1 MGKIHVLPEH
11 VANKIAAGEVVER
24 PASVVKELLENSL
37 DAGSTRIKIQ
47 IEAGGKKLIQITDN
61 GCGMVRDDALL
72 AFERHATSK
81 IKNAEDLLSVATLGF
96 RGEALP
102 SIASVSRLHL
112 ETRAPEE
119 PAGTIIEINGGKIF
133 KVEEAGLPPGT
144 SITIR
149 DLFFNTPARKK
160 FLKSESTELSHI
172 ASLVTHYALA
182 HPDKHFELHSAT
194 NAMLVAPPVADHSQ
208 RVYQIFGKDTLDQLI
223 PAAAMQPLERIGLPK
238 PPPWRRPEDPCGADI
253 PAREGTEDA
262 ETAEAP
268 FGELRLHGF
277 VSKPEIQK
285 LNRNSIFVFVNGRLI
300 RDRLIQHA
308 LTEAY
313 RNILPP
319 TVYPVVLLFLE
330 LPTAEVDVN
339 VHPSKTEV
347 RFRQQSVMHDFVRD
361 SVRAALIK
369 ARPVPQFTTEI
380 RAHPTASASLTPG
393 ALTPDPDASTA
404 WRALYEPAGDART
417 QQTRGAFTLQPP
429 VAPPVTER
437 FRFESGFA
445 VEGNAA
451 LSLAR
456 APQVTF
462 GGVRDI
468 ADRSR
473 PAPADGCTPAIPEE
487 PEAQNEIAPA
497 LASLKPLGQIRES
510 FILAVNHEGL
520 WIIDQHVAHERVLF
534 EKVLKQRAA
543 QKVESQRLLMPL
555 VLELTPAQQAVFSEI
570 SDELAH
576 NGFDAEPFG
585 SRSIAIK
592 IAPAGVEASA
602 IEHLLQE
609 LLDQLSREDQSLN
622 MDSVRA
628 RIAASI
634 ACHAAIKVNMPLEQ
648 NKMEWLLAELAKT
661 DCPMSCP
668 HGRPVVL
675 RYSLK
680 DIQKAFK
687 RL

>member
-1 MGKIHVLPEH
+1 MGRIHVLSEQ

-37 DAGSTRIKIQ
+37 DAGSTRIRIQ

-119 PAGTIIEINGGKIF
+119 PAGTIIEINGGNIF

-223 PAAAMQPLERIGLPK
+223 PAAAMQPLERIGLP
-238 PPPWRRPEDPCGADI
+238 
-253 PAREGTEDA
+253 
-262 ETAEAP
+262 
-268 FGELRLHGF
+268 
-277 VSKPEIQK
+277 Q
-285 LNRNSIFVFVNGRLI
+285 
-300 RDRLIQHA
+300 
-308 LTEAY
+308 
-313 RNILPP
+313 
-319 TVYPVVLLFLE
+319 
-330 LPTAEVDVN
+330 LPTGEVDVN

-347 RFRQQSVMHDFVRD
+347 RFRQQTVMHDFVRD
-361 SVRAALIK
+361 SVRAALMK

-404 WRALYEPAGDART
+404 WRALYQTAGNA
-417 QQTRGAFTLQPP
+417 QQTGRTFTLQPP
-429 VAPPVTER
+429 VPPPVTER
-437 FRFESGFA
+437 FRFEGGFA

-451 LSLAR
+451 LSVAR

-462 GGVRDI
+462 GGV
-468 ADRSR
+468 
-473 PAPADGCTPAIPEE
+473 
-487 PEAQNEIAPA
+487 
-497 LASLKPLGQIRES
+497 
-510 FILAVNHEGL
+510 
-520 WIIDQHVAHERVLF
+520 
-534 EKVLKQRAA
+534 
-543 QKVESQRLLMPL
+543 
-555 VLELTPAQQAVFSEI
+555 
-570 SDELAH
+570 
-576 NGFDAEPFG
+576 
-585 SRSIAIK
+585 
-592 IAPAGVEASA
+592 
-602 IEHLLQE
+602 
-609 LLDQLSREDQSLN
+609 
-622 MDSVRA
+622 
-628 RIAASI
+628 
-634 ACHAAIKVNMPLEQ
+634 
-648 NKMEWLLAELAKT
+648 
-661 DCPMSCP
+661 
-668 HGRPVVL
+668 
-675 RYSLK
+675 
-680 DIQKAFK
+680 
-687 RL
+687 